1 MDYQRSEVNFTN
13 IHTPES
19 NKKPSSAASDVQDS
33 VAQPASKGRDHLTK
47 YLDSST
53 SFQSANR
60 NTKVD
65 QPASGLSTTAQV
77 KFVAREEDT
86 RGKEEDNA
94 NAASNEP
101 SSKAANAVGT
111 TKDST
116 GNLLM
121 SSGEEQAYIKDED
134 AAAVRVYNFPM
145 RPFVSIEVISLTEP
159 AKLLRPSAAL
169 EIARLK
175 KDFDQVDRN
184 LVTATTN
191 LIAYASSK
199 SGGFRLIHQDSGR
212 FKQVFQSNSERIF
225 NISIC
230 RSIPDTGRDESV
242 IATSTSGS
250 VLWTKVTAVSDLD
263 FESENLENKGII
275 IPPIPSYDDN
285 SSSSQP
291 KTRAKRSSRHPDF
304 FAVGRGK
311 SIYIIR
317 PGVASQY
324 LKSSKSRVVNMEKY
338 LKERS
343 MKIGTGKAGKDF
355 TFSEDDTVI
364 ATLDKAGKL
373 KFWDIRDLAQGS
385 PENSHTP
392 MSVEVSTPLLT
403 LSTFSS
409 NDKSWPTSVIFL
421 DREKPITKGVALRY
435 LVVGMKQNHTL
446 QLWDIALGKAVQE
459 IHFPHEKESDAIC
472 SFAYNARTNILVVG
486 HPTRNSIYLIQ
497 VSAPKYNLP
506 PMSQYTYIQRLACG
520 LPGLPKPE
528 CTAIMNGIRELSMS
542 PSNQLRSLDIL
553 SNPYPT
559 SEDYDDDDITLFEIY
574 TMHSRGVTCLRIK
587 RKDLGWSK
595 DGRTVNV
602 VDAVTE
608 KAISVKSLH
617 LDSNSG
623 SSEPLVNGE
632 KVSQSPVTKDAKQP
646 TRKETL
652 TSRSGIEGSEAT
664 SKTIKAEQKHEVNSS
679 ALKNSTAKLEKKKK
693 KRNEQDSEMPP
704 DARSSPK
711 RAHAKSG
718 SSSAAAVED
727 EKQHSQNADE
737 EMPSDNPDHVN
748 VDTKA
753 EQGMTSDEIN
763 SLDKLE
769 KSITETLSRTL
780 NIQLDNL
787 YRKFEEDKRVQE
799 AASAARQDA
808 ILRLV
813 SSTLTDNVEKSL
825 SRIVINS
832 IQESV
837 LPALSGLIKSSH
849 NPKIFENMAG
859 SLQSQ
864 IQRDIKVALPNAINR
879 AMQEPEITKTISDL
893 VSKRVAAQVDSHIS
907 NALNTTIGPHFTKL
921 ALTHIEKAIDDAERR
936 TGEQIRQVERIQ
948 KMDNSKV
955 DHLLGINHGLTE
967 SIQSLI
973 SAQKRLQEQVE
984 RVEQQLS
991 TQFERTVPP
1000 HSNTSQTRSLVDE
1013 EIAAVDELF
1022 SRGNVVDGTIR
1033 VGTIRFNRGQSY

>member
-1 MDYQRSEVNFTN
+1 MQDS
-13 IHTPES
+13 S
-19 NKKPSSAASDVQDS
+19 SKPNAATSDVQDS
-33 VAQPASKGRDHLTK
+33 AAQSASQGADHVAK
-47 YLDSST
+47 YLGNSNPS
-53 SFQSANR
+53 QPANR
-60 NTKVD
+60 NTKAG
-65 QPASGLSTTAQV
+65 QSTSDHLATAQM
-77 KFVAREEDT
+77 KHNT
-86 RGKEEDNA
+86 KKEGTKGEKEDNA
-94 NAASNEP
+94 KAISREPISKPEVVGIVKDTASTSAVEE
-101 SSKAANAVGT
+101 AN
-111 TKDST
+111 
-116 GNLLM
+116 
-121 SSGEEQAYIKDED
+121 IRDED
-134 AAAVRVYNFPM
+134 SSAVRVYNFPM
-145 RPFVSIEVISLTEP
+145 RPFVSIEVVSLTEP

-184 LVTATTN
+184 LVAATTN

-212 FKQVFQSNSERIF
+212 FKQVFQSVGEKIF

-230 RSIPDTGRDESV
+230 RSIPDTGGDESV
-242 IATSTSGS
+242 IATSISGS
-250 VLWTKVTAVSDLD
+250 VLWTKVTAASDSD
-263 FESENLENKGII
+263 FESENLEDKGII
-275 IPPIPSYDDN
+275 IPPILSYDDN

-291 KTRAKRSSRHPDF
+291 KTRAKRSSRHPEF

-311 SIYIIR
+311 SIYIVR

-324 LKSSKSRVVNMEKY
+324 LKSSKSRIVNMEKY

-355 TFSEDDTVI
+355 TFSEDDTII

-373 KFWDIRDLAQGS
+373 KFWDIRDLAQGIL
-385 PENSHTP
+385 ENNITP
-392 MSVEVSTPLLT
+392 KSVEISTPLLT

-421 DREKPITKGVALRY
+421 DKEKPTAKGVALRY

-472 SFAYNARTNILVVG
+472 SFAYHARTGILIVG

-520 LPGLPKPE
+520 HSSLPKPE
-528 CTAIMNGIRELSMS
+528 STAIMSGIRELSMS
-542 PSNQLRSLDIL
+542 PSSQLRSLDIL

-559 SEDYDDDDITLFEIY
+559 SEDFDDEDITLFEIY

-595 DGRTVNV
+595 DGRTINA

-617 LDSNSG
+617 SDSNSG
-623 SSEPLVNGE
+623 STEPSVNGDRLT
-632 KVSQSPVTKDAKQP
+632 QSPIIKGAKQP
-646 TRKETL
+646 TRNEALTL
-652 TSRSGIEGSEAT
+652 RSGTEGAEA
-664 SKTIKAEQKHEVNSS
+664 SSRAIKAEQKHEANSN
-679 ALKNSTAKLEKKKK
+679 ALKFSTVKVDKKKK
-693 KRNEQDSEMPP
+693 KRLEQDSEVPA
-704 DARSSPK
+704 DLGSSPR
-711 RAHAKSG
+711 RAYTKSG
-718 SSSAAAVED
+718 PGSAAAVED
-727 EKQHSQNADE
+727 ANHRDHNADVQ
-737 EMPSDNPDHVN
+737 MPSDDPEYVT

-753 EQGMTSDEIN
+753 EHGIISDETNN
-763 SLDKLE
+763 SDGLQN
-769 KSITETLSRTL
+769 SIIKTFSRTL
-780 NIQLDNL
+780 NSQLNNL

-825 SRIVINS
+825 SRIVVSS
-832 IQESV
+832 IEESV
-837 LPALSGLIKSSH
+837 LPTLSELIKSSH
-849 NPKIFENMAG
+849 NPQIFENMAV

-864 IQRDIKVALPNAINR
+864 VQRDIKVALPSAVNR
-879 AMQEPEITKTISDL
+879 AMQEPEVTKTISDL
-893 VSKRVAAQVDSHIS
+893 VSKKVAAQVDSHIS
-907 NALNTTIGPHFTKL
+907 NALNTTIRPHFTQL
-921 ALTHIEKAIDDAERR
+921 ALTHIEKAVNDAEKR
-936 TGEQIRQVERIQ
+936 TGDHFRQIERNQ
-948 KMDNSKV
+948 KMDNSKI

-967 SIQSLI
+967 SIKSII
-973 SAQKRLQEQVE
+973 SAQTRLQEQVE

-991 TQFERTVPP
+991 AQSETSVPRQ
-1000 HSNTSQTRSLVDE
+1000 SNTSQNRSPIDE

-1022 SRGNVVDGTIR
+1022 SNGNVVDGTIR
-1033 VGTIRFNRGQSY
+1033 VSSNRSSPR

>member
-1 MDYQRSEVNFTN
+1 MVQPMPQVEDHIARYVDN
-13 IHTPES
+13 
-19 NKKPSSAASDVQDS
+19 SA
-33 VAQPASKGRDHLTK
+33 P
-47 YLDSST
+47 
-53 SFQSANR
+53 FQFANR

-65 QPASGLSTTAQV
+65 QTNSSLSSVAQAKPAAKEDIKGQV
-77 KFVAREEDT
+77 ED
-86 RGKEEDNA
+86 DA
-94 NAASNEP
+94 NATSNEP
-101 SSKAANAVGT
+101 FSRPKVEGGT
-111 TKDST
+111 LKDST
-116 GNLLM
+116 GSLLM
-121 SSGEEQAYIKDED
+121 SSGEEQAYVKDEET
-134 AAAVRVYNFPM
+134 AAVRVYNFPM

-184 LVTATTN
+184 LVAASTN

-212 FKQVFQSNSERIF
+212 FKQVFQSIGERIF

-230 RSIPDTGRDESV
+230 KSLPDTGTRDESI

-250 VLWTKVTAVSDLD
+250 VLWTRVNAVSDVD
-263 FESENLENKGII
+263 FESENLEGKGII

-285 SSSSQP
+285 TSNSQP
-291 KTRAKRSSRHPDF
+291 KTRAKRSSRHPDLF
-304 FAVGRGK
+304 GVGRGK
-311 SIYIIR
+311 SIYLVR

-324 LKSSKSRVVNMEKY
+324 LKSPKSRTVNMEKY

-343 MKIGTGKAGKDF
+343 VKLGTGKAGKDF

-364 ATLDKAGKL
+364 VTLDKAGKL
-373 KFWDIRDLAQGS
+373 KFWDIRELAQGTA
-385 PENSHTP
+385 ENNLMP
-392 MSVEVSTPLLT
+392 KPVEISTPLLT

-421 DREKPITKGVALRY
+421 DKEKPTSKGVALRY

-472 SFAYNARTNILVVG
+472 SFAYHARTGILVVG

-506 PMSQYTYIQRLACG
+506 PMSQYTYIQRLAHG

-528 CTAIMNGIRELSMS
+528 STAIMSGIRELSMS
-542 PSNQLRSLDIL
+542 PSNHLRSLDIL
-553 SNPYPT
+553 SNPFLT

-574 TMHSRGVTCLRIK
+574 SMHSRGVTCLRIK

-595 DGRTVNV
+595 DGRTVNA

-617 LDSNSG
+617 SDSNSA
-623 SSEPLVNGE
+623 SSEPSVNGDR
-632 KVSQSPVTKDAKQP
+632 VSQPYITKSAKQP
-646 TRKETL
+646 SKKEAL
-652 TSRSGIEGSEAT
+652 PLRPNIEGSEAI
-664 SKTIKAEQKHEVNSS
+664 SKTVKAEHKQEVFSS
-679 ALKNSTAKLEKKKK
+679 ATKNSTAKADKKKK
-693 KRNEQDSEMPP
+693 KRVDQDSEMPA
-704 DARSSPK
+704 DLESSPK
-711 RAHAKSG
+711 RAHANPG
-718 SSSAAAVED
+718 PASAAVVED
-727 EKQHSQNADE
+727 VKYHDHNVDAQI
-737 EMPSDNPDHVN
+737 PSDHPKYAN
-748 VDTKA
+748 VDTQA
-753 EQGMTSDEIN
+753 EQGIASDETN
-763 SLDKLE
+763 NLDGLQR
-769 KSITETLSRTL
+769 SMTETLAKTL
-780 NIQLDNL
+780 NIQLNNL
-787 YRKFEEDKRVQE
+787 YRRFEEDKRVQE

-825 SRIVINS
+825 SRIVTSS

-837 LPALSGLIKSSH
+837 LPALSELIKSSH
-849 NPKIFENMAG
+849 NPKIFENMAS

-864 IQRDIKVALPNAINR
+864 IQRDIKVALPNAISR

-893 VSKRVAAQVDSHIS
+893 VSRRVAAQVDSHIS
-907 NALNTTIGPHFTKL
+907 NALNTTIKPQFTKL
-921 ALTHIEKAIDDAERR
+921 ALTHIEKAIDDADKR
-936 TGEQIRQVERIQ
+936 TGEQLRQVEQVQ
-948 KMDNSKV
+948 KMDNSKI
-955 DHLLGINHGLTE
+955 DRLLGINHGLTE

-973 SAQKRLQEQVE
+973 VAQTRLQEQFD

-991 TQFERTVPP
+991 AQSERTVSD
-1000 HSNTSQTRSLVDE
+1000 HSSISQTRSPIDE

-1033 VGTIRFNRGQSY
+1033 VGINRSSRDSYTNLSKVDSI